1 MISIT
6 QLAICI
12 IVFMSP
18 DTDAAAICWSSSSG
32 TRRTMA
38 VSVEFAVSAASPN
51 RDDAESPSEPSVPE
65 PISTAVVLS
74 RNSLTSGKTSE
85 AQKR

>member
-1 MISIT
+1 
-6 QLAICI
+6 
-12 IVFMSP
+12 
-18 DTDAAAICWSSSSG
+18 
-32 TRRTMA
+32 MA

-74 RNSLTSGKTSE
+74 RNSFTSGKTSE